1 MRSNANQM
9 EYIVENELKQNNP
22 NKERRLAKFRQVLER
37 ERRAE
42 CLEIAH
48 AMVAERP
55 DYLTLSKEEQTLL
68 ILKFSVKQELWQTPL
83 NVFRLS
89 AFINALCNLRQKLA
103 EERVDRLYP
112 DCTPEERAQTI
123 ISILQEGGPN

>member
-1 MRSNANQM
+1 MRSTSNLM
-9 EYIVENELKQNNP
+9 EHIIEIEQSQNNP
-22 NKERRLAKFRQVLER
+22 NKERRLEKFRQVLER

-42 CLEIAH
+42 CLELAH

-55 DYLTLSKEEQTLL
+55 DYATLSQDEKILL

-83 NVFRLS
+83 NEFRLS
-89 AFINALCNLRQKLA
+89 AFVNAMCSLRQRLA

-112 DCTPEERAQTI
+112 DCTPEEREMTI
-123 ISILQEGGPN
+123 RVLLQEGGPN